1 MSSQTSSLILY
12 FALLA
17 VAFYFLIIRPQQTR
31 QRQQRELMSK
41 LKPGDRVV
49 TVSGIFGTVQS
60 VDADTVMLR
69 VAEGVEIEFARGAVS
84 QIVESFSAGHSDSEP
99 PNE

>member
-41 LKPGDRVV
+41 LKTGDRVV
-49 TVSGIFGTVQS
+49 TVSGIFGTVES
-60 VDADTVMLR
+60 TDADTVMLR
-69 VAEGVEIEFARGAVS
+69 VAEGVVIEVARGAIS
-84 QIVESFSAGHSDSEP
+84 QIVESFSAGQSDSEP